1 MFCSKQK
8 LIILLASCSEQLQ
21 SEVSQNA
28 PHTTDSPDE
37 SHLRFAQRLDLIE
50 FILEINIQMCIVPL
64 SLDEHFVEIPS
75 AQYVGPRNT
84 DECGTRPAPP
94 RLSSAGS
101 PSLPHTH
108 QQSAQVPLSKKVT
121 CKMQLFRNT
130 HPGARGL
137 ESGRFVT

>member
-64 SLDEHFVEIPS
+64 SLDEHFVEILS
-75 AQYVGPRNT
+75 AQMWVPETLTSVGP
-84 DECGTRPAPP
+84 DPPHPACPVRGA
-94 RLSSAGS
+94 RLSPTLTSS
-101 PSLPHTH
+101 RRRSHFP
-108 QQSAQVPLSKKVT
+108 K
-121 CKMQLFRNT
+121 R
-130 HPGARGL
+130 
-137 ESGRFVT
+137 